1 MAKAILATAATGAV
15 GQRLLSGLP
24 ADGGRNSRHR
34 DRLMARCK
42 CSCVSHDEHA
52 SAETAS

>member
-1 MAKAILATAATGAV
+1 MAILVTAATGAV
-15 GQRLLSGLP
+15 GQRLVSGLS
-24 ADGGRNSRHR
+24 AEGGRYSRDR

-52 SAETAS
+52 SAGTAS